1 MTDNNH
7 PPNPA
12 AAQNP
17 ARRNEHVAIEIQPS
31 NDNLVSSIMRQME
44 TVSSLHS
51 ICRVTPTLRASSKR
65 SYVPEKVSIG
75 PYHHHHA
82 AAGDESLKA
91 MEDHKWRY
99 VHALLNRKPNLEAS
113 LDECV
118 SALKELEQRSRSC
131 YEDDVGLSSE
141 EFVKVMFLDGCFIIE
156 LFLKYSNKT
165 LRRRNDPIFSVPGT
179 LFDLRCDLILLEN
192 QIPLFVLQRLFQLV
206 PVPKQSTT
214 VSLPELA
221 FRFFRNMIPGDPLS
235 HREKF
240 NQEGNHLLDLIC
252 HCLLPTLP
260 RLPHSN
266 KSHNNHHLRPASDLH
281 SSGIRIKRSKTSN
294 ILDIKFANGI
304 LQIPQIQLHQ
314 YTESLFRNLIALE
327 RCSNVHGTVH
337 HVTSYVVLMGSLIRS
352 ERDVK
357 LLRQREILTSYDG
370 GGGEVGKLF
379 EKLCEEVD
387 LKESYYDGVCEV
399 VNGYQG
405 KNLRA
410 LKKKLKQGN
419 VRRRRRRLT
428 LKWVL
433 LVGVLVL
440 LIALVGTLFSVL
452 TFVHHKV

>member
-1 MTDNNH
+1 MTDHHH

-75 PYHHHHA
+75 PYHHHHD

-240 NQEGNHLLDLIC
+240 NQEG
-252 HCLLPTLP
+252 
-260 RLPHSN
+260 LPHSN

-294 ILDIKFANGI
+294 ILDIK
-304 LQIPQIQLHQ
+304 
-314 YTESLFRNLIALE
+314 NLIALE

>member
-1 MTDNNH
+1 
-7 PPNPA
+7 
-12 AAQNP
+12 
-17 ARRNEHVAIEIQPS
+17 
-31 NDNLVSSIMRQME
+31 ME

-75 PYHHHHA
+75 PYHHHHD

-179 LFDLRCDLILLEN
+179 LFDL
-192 QIPLFVLQRLFQLV
+192 
-206 PVPKQSTT
+206 
-214 VSLPELA
+214 
-221 FRFFRNMIPGDPLS
+221 
-235 HREKF
+235 
-240 NQEGNHLLDLIC
+240 
-252 HCLLPTLP
+252 
-260 RLPHSN
+260 
-266 KSHNNHHLRPASDLH
+266 